1 MRKYILVNL
10 LVFFLFSSLPLFSQG
25 KTDGVE
31 YFYQKKYEKA
41 VACFEEELKINQG
54 NRKVKKNLI
63 LSCQHLVN
71 QYVENK
77 NWNKAIEYSKKILE
91 LDKTDQILKK
101 NIAVLYNNYAL
112 TYFSGENLIYVC
124 NSFREALKYDPDNGQ
139 IKKNFSVALTNRAG
153 DEYGKGIFSSASQL
167 LEEAILYDDKNW
179 NAYIYLGEIAY
190 SSDNLKE
197 TVKYWRKALTLNPS
211 LTDLKSRLEKVE
223 RENQIENKFN
233 TAKIKYFK
241 VKFEGYKDSE
251 NAWKALRIL
260 ENARYKI
267 GSDFKLYPTFPITV
281 IIYTSKQFNTLTNS
295 LDWALGMYDGKI
307 RVKKEDLIKGEKLL
321 RRVLFHE
328 YTHALIHKITKGNI
342 PIWLNEG
349 IAQFEEPD
357 KDNITSEKKWLQN
370 KLQRKELISISKL
383 ETIFAARNDINDIKL
398 AYLESK
404 LFVCY
409 LMDRYGFHH
418 FDKLLKCLGKGEK
431 FDVSLK
437 KIFYKDLEKL
447 EEEWLFYL
455 NRN

>member
-1 MRKYILVNL
+1 MRRCVLVNL
-10 LVFFLFSSLPLFSQG
+10 LIFFLFSSLPLFSQDKMNG
-25 KTDGVE
+25 LE
-31 YFYQKKYEKA
+31 YFRQKKYEKA
-41 VACFEEELKINQG
+41 VACFETELKRKRG
-54 NRKVKKNLI
+54 NRKVQKYLI
-63 LSCQHLVN
+63 LSYQRLVK
-71 QYVENK
+71 QYAENK
-77 NWNKAIEYSKKILE
+77 NWNKAIKYSKKLLE
-91 LDKTDQILKK
+91 LNKNDLILKK

-112 TYFSGENLIYVC
+112 TYSSGENLIYVC
-124 NSFREALKYDPDNGQ
+124 NYFREALKYDPDNDQ
-139 IKKNFSVALTNRAG
+139 IKKNFSVALTNKAG
-153 DEYGKGIFSSASQL
+153 DEYGNGRFSSAAQL
-167 LEEAILYDDKNW
+167 LEKAIIYDDENW

-190 SSDNLKE
+190 SSDNLKDA
-197 TVKYWRKALTLNPS
+197 VKYWRKALALNPS
-211 LTDLKSRLEKVE
+211 LTDLKLRLEKVE

-267 GSDFKLYPTFPITV
+267 GADFKLYPTFPITV
-281 IIYTSKQFNTLTNS
+281 IIYTSKQFDTLTNS

-307 RVKKEDLIKGEKLL
+307 RVKKEDLIKGKKLL

-328 YTHALIHKITKGNI
+328 YTHALIHEITKGNI
-342 PIWLNEG
+342 PFWLNVG

-357 KDNITSEKKWLQN
+357 KDNIPHEEKWLRN

-383 ETIFAARNDINDIKL
+383 ETIFAARNDINDLTL

-409 LMDRYGFHH
+409 LMDKYGFHP
-418 FDKLLKCLGKGEK
+418 FDNLLKCLGKGAK
-431 FDVSLK
+431 FDASLK
-437 KIFYKDLEKL
+437 KIFYKDLKKL
-447 EEEWLFYL
+447 EKEWLFHL